1 MTLSFGIGRQVGKM
15 LTFIIRRIVGMIPI
29 LFIISILSFLFVHLS
44 PGDPVRIMYGAEIS
58 QETYESIRE
67 KMGLNDPLYTQYGR
81 YMYDLLV
88 HGDFGVSYRTKTGV
102 SDEILRRF
110 GYTLILTLVS
120 MIWAIIIGIVV
131 GIVSATR
138 RNSLSDRV
146 GMISTVTAISVPEFW
161 LGIMLMQIFSVQL
174 GWFPTSGTGT
184 LSHLI
189 LPSIT
194 LGFGVAAIIAR
205 FTRSSLLEVL
215 NEDFVRTARAKGQKE
230 SFIVWVHVLRNALI
244 PVVTMTGLQFG
255 FLLGGSVVVEQ
266 VFSWPG
272 LGSYLIDSILSRDY
286 PVTQALIFL
295 FSIQFLVVNLLVDLS
310 YGILNPQIRLK

>member
-1 MTLSFGIGRQVGKM
+1 
-15 LTFIIRRIVGMIPI
+15 MIPI

-44 PGDPVRIMYGAEIS
+44 PGDPIRIMYGAEIS
-58 QETYESIRE
+58 QDTYEGIRE

-81 YMYDLLV
+81 YIYDLLV

-102 SDEILRRF
+102 SDEIMRRF

-120 MIWAIIIGIVV
+120 MIWAIVIGIVV
-131 GIVSATR
+131 GIISATK
-138 RNSLSDRV
+138 RNSLLDRV

-161 LGIMLMQIFSVQL
+161 LGIMLMQIFAVQL
-174 GWFPTSGTGT
+174 GWFPTSGSGT

-230 SFIVWVHVLRNALI
+230 TFIVWVHVLRNALI

>member
-15 LTFIIRRIVGMIPI
+15 LTFIIRRIIGMIPI

-58 QETYESIRE
+58 QEAYESLRE

-88 HGDFGVSYRTKTGV
+88 HGDFGVSYRTKSGV

-110 GYTLILTLVS
+110 GYTLVLTLVS
-120 MIWAIIIGIVV
+120 MIWAIVIGIVV

>member
-1 MTLSFGIGRQVGKM
+1 M
-15 LTFIIRRIVGMIPI
+15 LTFTIRRIIGMIPI

-58 QETYESIRE
+58 QAAYESLKE
-67 KMGLNDPLYTQYGR
+67 KMGLNDPLYIQYGR
-81 YMYDLLV
+81 YMNDILV

-102 SDEILRRF
+102 SDEIMRRF
-110 GYTLILTLVS
+110 GYTLVLTFVS
-120 MIWAIIIGIVV
+120 MIWAIVIGIVV
-131 GIVSATR
+131 GIISATK
-138 RNSLSDRV
+138 RNSLLDRA

-161 LGIMLMQIFSVQL
+161 LGIMLMQIFAVQL

-184 LSHLI
+184 IGHLI

-310 YGILNPQIRLK
+310 YGLLNPQIRLK